1 MKTREKIAKFMCR
14 PLIIMIIIISSLTLS
29 ILAQG
34 IGTLFGFAMVLITL
48 WAIKWDWKYFGI
60 QRNSFFMTVLKAF
73 VFTIFI
79 VIANDFLFQPLI
91 EHFFGE
97 TDLSAL
103 EGLKGNFIN
112 YILFILMMWVVAAFG
127 EEIFYRGYVTKRI
140 AVILGNSKK
149 GWIAGI
155 VISSIIFG
163 FAHLYQGGSG
173 VITTGFIALIFGAI
187 FYNNQ
192 QNLWVGIVTHGFYDV
207 FGITMIYYGQERL
220 ISNWAIENIYFFL

>member
-1 MKTREKIAKFMCR
+1 MGLEVFWHSAKFILYDRFESICFYHIHCYCQR
-14 PLIIMIIIISSLTLS
+14 LS
-29 ILAQG
+29 
-34 IGTLFGFAMVLITL
+34 V
-48 WAIKWDWKYFGI
+48 
-60 QRNSFFMTVLKAF
+60 SAF
-73 VFTIFI
+73 NR
-79 VIANDFLFQPLI
+79 A
-91 EHFFGE
+91 FFGE

-112 YILFILMMWVVAAFG
+112 YILFILMMQVVAAFG

>member
-91 EHFFGE
+91 EHFLGKQIY
-97 TDLSAL
+97 LH
-103 EGLKGNFIN
+103 LKG
-112 YILFILMMWVVAAFG
+112 
-127 EEIFYRGYVTKRI
+127 
-140 AVILGNSKK
+140 
-149 GWIAGI
+149 
-155 VISSIIFG
+155 
-163 FAHLYQGGSG
+163 
-173 VITTGFIALIFGAI
+173 
-187 FYNNQ
+187 
-192 QNLWVGIVTHGFYDV
+192 
-207 FGITMIYYGQERL
+207 
-220 ISNWAIENIYFFL
+220 